1 MSLYAV
7 LLAGGSG
14 TRLWPVSTSSRPKQ
28 FLPFNSQRTL
38 LQATVDRLVPLIS
51 LQNVYVVTFPQYVP
65 FVREQLPELSEK
77 QLIIEPEGCGTAAGI
92 GLAATLIMASDPQAV
107 IGSFPADLL
116 FLDGEQYRQ
125 ALQFAEELAHQG
137 YLVALGVE
145 PIAPET
151 GYGYIQVGESLE
163 MKDEK
168 SGLSAFR
175 VLHFISKPPRER
187 AEAYIREGTYMWH
200 TGVFVWRAD
209 RILEE
214 IRRYIPAVREVLD
227 TVRNG
232 FAQGYGPEIIP
243 HAWNGLRADVPIE
256 AGVVE
261 KAHPIAL
268 VPLRMGWSDLGSWT
282 QIAALYQADEYQK
295 RLHMPCSGQHV
306 AIDTHNTFVYSQT
319 GKTIAIVGVEN
330 LIIVETDEALLIC
343 QKSHVQHISKIPD
356 MLAREKQ
363 TLSEG

>member
-38 LQATVDRLVPLIS
+38 LQETVDRLLPLIP
-51 LQNVYVVTFPQYVP
+51 LRNIYVVTFPQYVT
-65 FVREQLPELSEK
+65 FVWEQLPELSEE
-77 QLIIEPEGCGTAAGI
+77 QIIIEPEGCGTASAIGI
-92 GLAATLIMASDPQAV
+92 AATLIMASDPQAV

-116 FLDGEQYRQ
+116 FLDGEQYRH
-125 ALQFAEELAHQG
+125 ALQFAEELAHVG

-145 PIAPET
+145 PISPET
-151 GYGYIQVGESLE
+151 GYGYIKEGDTLDV
-163 MKDEK
+163 KDLR
-168 SGLSAFR
+168 SGLKAFR
-175 VLHFISKPPRER
+175 AVRFISKPPREQ
-187 AEAYIREGTYMWH
+187 AEAYIREGGYLWH

-227 TVRNG
+227 VIRNG
-232 FAQGYGPEIIP
+232 IAQGYGPEIIP
-243 HAWNGLRADVPIE
+243 LAWNGLLADEPIE

-261 KAHPIAL
+261 KSDYIAL
-268 VPLRMGWSDLGSWT
+268 IPLRMGWSDLGSWT
-282 QIAALYQADEYQK
+282 QIAALYETDGHQK
-295 RLHMPCSGQHV
+295 QLHMPCSGQYV
-306 AIDTHNTFVYSQT
+306 AIDTHNTFVYSRT
-319 GKTIAIVGVEN
+319 GKTIATIGVED
-330 LIIVETDEALLIC
+330 LIIVETDDALLIT
-343 QKSHVQHISKIPD
+343 QKSHVQHVREIPD
-356 MLAREKQ
+356 MLMRDKK

>member
-38 LQATVDRLVPLIS
+38 LQETVDRLVPLIP
-51 LQNVYVVTFPQYVP
+51 LRNIYVVTFPQYVT
-65 FVREQLPELSEK
+65 FVREQLPELSEE
-77 QLIIEPEGCGTAAGI
+77 QLIVEPEGCGTAAAI
-92 GLAATLIMASDPQAV
+92 GLAATLIMASEPQAV

-125 ALQFAEELAHQG
+125 ALQFAEELAHKG

-145 PIAPET
+145 PISPET
-151 GYGYIQVGESLE
+151 GYGYIQKGESLE
-163 MKDEK
+163 EKDQRSE
-168 SGLSAFR
+168 LIAFR
-175 VLHFISKPPRER
+175 ALRFISKPPRER
-187 AEAYIREGTYMWH
+187 AETYIREGGYLWH

-232 FAQGYGPEIIP
+232 IAQGYVPEIIP
-243 HAWNGLRADVPIE
+243 LAWNGLQADVPIE

-261 KAHPIAL
+261 KADTIAL
-268 VPLRMGWSDLGSWT
+268 IPLRMGWSDLGSWT
-282 QIAALYQADEYQK
+282 QIAALYQTDEHQK
-295 RLHMPCSGQHV
+295 QLHLPCSGQYV

-319 GKTIAIVGVEN
+319 GKTIATLGVEN

-343 QKSHVQHISKIPD
+343 QKSHVQHVREIPD
-356 MLAREKQ
+356 MLLPEKQ

>member
-1 MSLYAV
+1 LSE
-7 LLAGGSG
+7 
-14 TRLWPVSTSSRPKQ
+14 
-28 FLPFNSQRTL
+28 
-38 LQATVDRLVPLIS
+38 
-51 LQNVYVVTFPQYVP
+51 
-65 FVREQLPELSEK
+65 EQL
-77 QLIIEPEGCGTAAGI
+77 IVEPEGCGTAAAI
-92 GLAATLIMASDPQAV
+92 GLAATLIMASEPQAV

-125 ALQFAEELAHQG
+125 ALQFAEELAHKG

-145 PIAPET
+145 PISPET
-151 GYGYIQVGESLE
+151 GYGYIQKGESLE
-163 MKDEK
+163 EKDQRSE
-168 SGLSAFR
+168 LIAFR
-175 VLHFISKPPRER
+175 ALRFISKPPRER
-187 AEAYIREGTYMWH
+187 AETYIREGGYLWH

-232 FAQGYGPEIIP
+232 IAQGYGPEIITL
-243 HAWNGLRADVPIE
+243 AWNGLQADVPIE

-261 KAHPIAL
+261 KADTIAL
-268 VPLRMGWSDLGSWT
+268 IPLRMGWSDLGSWT
-282 QIAALYQADEYQK
+282 QIAALYQTDEHQK
-295 RLHMPCSGQHV
+295 QLHLPCSGQYV

-319 GKTIAIVGVEN
+319 GKTIATLGVEN

-343 QKSHVQHISKIPD
+343 QKSHVQHVREIPD
-356 MLAREKQ
+356 MLLPEKQ